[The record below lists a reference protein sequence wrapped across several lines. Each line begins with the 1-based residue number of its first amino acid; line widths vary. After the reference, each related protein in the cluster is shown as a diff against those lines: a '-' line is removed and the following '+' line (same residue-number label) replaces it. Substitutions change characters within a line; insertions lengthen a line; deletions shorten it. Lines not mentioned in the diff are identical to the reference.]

1 MVTIFDVAREAGVSV
16 VTVSRLMNTPQIV
29 SSRTADKIVS
39 VMERLNY
46 QPSQLA
52 RSLVGKRTNMI
63 GVIVPDI
70 RDSFF
75 NSWFR
80 RIEEFATARSIN
92 LLLCNTDES
101 AAKELQC
108 IKLLQSQRVDGVV
121 IAPHSR
127 TSVEYLMNI
136 NISFML
142 FDRYF
147 KDMETNVVASD
158 HYDGAYKATEYL
170 IRLGHR
176 RIAIVKGPGMISVDR
191 ERYFGYRDAMKKHRI
206 AIEAD
211 DVRNGGLSEHE
222 ACAAMIE
229 MMKKKSRPTAVFSIT
244 GVMTEGVIRG
254 ARMMNVSIP
263 DDVSLVSFDAISGQ
277 ALVLPTITHV
287 VQPVKQL
294 GKDVIAGLLKM
305 INEKKHAPPRRIIVK
320 PKLVIGDSCR
330 RLSS

>member
-16 VTVSRLMNTPQIV
+16 VTVSRLMNSPQIV
-29 SSRTADKIVS
+29 SSRTADKIFA

-70 RDSFF
+70 RNSFF

-127 TSVEYLMNI
+127 NSVDYLMTI
-136 NISFML
+136 TMRFML

-147 KDMETNVVASD
+147 NDIDTNVVASD
-158 HYDGAYKATEYL
+158 HYHGAFKATEHL

-176 RIAIVKGPGMISVDR
+176 RIAIIKGPGILSVDR
-191 ERYFGYRDAMKKHRI
+191 DRFSGYEEAMRKHRI
-206 AIEAD
+206 AIETD
-211 DVRNGGLSEHE
+211 FVRSVGLTEHE
-222 ACAAMIE
+222 ACTATIE
-229 MMKKKSRPTAVFSIT
+229 MMKKKVRPTAIFSVT
-244 GVMTEGVIRG
+244 GVMAEGVIKG

-263 DDVSLVSFDAISGQ
+263 DDLSLVSFDAISGQ
-277 ALVLPTITHV
+277 DLVRPTITHV

-294 GKDVIAGLLKM
+294 GKEVMVRLLKM
-305 INEKKHAPPRRIIVK
+305 INDNKHSAPRRVIVK
-320 PKLVIGDSCR
+320 PKLVVGDSCR
-330 RLSS
+330 RLS